1 MCESISGRAPD
12 LTPAS
17 CVPFPPAGNLMRT
30 HDGKLVIL
38 DFGLMTEVT
47 EEQRIG
53 LVEFIA
59 HLTMEDWDG
68 LTQDLV
74 TLGETATPSLP
85 ALTAVPARLGNM
97 PFRLKLLS

>member
-1 MCESISGRAPD
+1 
-12 LTPAS
+12 
-17 CVPFPPAGNLMRT
+17 MRT
-30 HDGKLVIL
+30 TDGKLVIL

-59 HLTMEDWDG
+59 HLTIEDWEG

-74 TLGETATPSLP
+74 TLGEGRRSCSLTE
-85 ALTAVPARLGNM
+85 AYSSLTSSLSLISCKWP
-97 PFRLKLLS
+97 LLP